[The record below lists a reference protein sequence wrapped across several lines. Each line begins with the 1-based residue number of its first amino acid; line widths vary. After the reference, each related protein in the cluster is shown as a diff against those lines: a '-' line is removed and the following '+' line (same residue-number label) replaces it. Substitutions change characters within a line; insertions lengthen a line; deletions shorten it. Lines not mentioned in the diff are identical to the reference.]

1 MPKSKKS
8 MMALWMVLMLCIMPF
23 GGDSDYQRTV
33 ASPEDDLN
41 AKITNVLNNEGLKGS
56 VTGISVRDATTGEI
70 IYQKNG
76 DTRLRPASSMKL
88 VTGAAALKLLGDQY
102 RFKTEVYADKKVRD
116 GILQGNLYLKGYG
129 DPTLTVDD
137 LDRMSDQLKKKG
149 IRRIKGN
156 LIADDTWYD
165 DTRLSLD
172 LPWSDEQEYYG
183 AQISGLTLSPDTDYD
198 AGTVIVQVTPA
209 AKEGKA
215 PTITVSPQTSYV
227 KIYNTAE
234 TGKTDSKKTIKITR
248 KHGTNQLYITG
259 SIPKHAS
266 ASKSWMAVENPTGYT
281 LDIFKRSLAKS
292 GITLTGKAV
301 NGKLK
306 PGAIM
311 LAADQSPPLKEIM
324 KPYLKLS
331 NNTIS
336 EVLVKEAGRM
346 ANKEGSWEEGLSVM
360 KDNYASL
367 GVKESDILMRDGSG
381 VSHVSLITPNTLSNL
396 LYQAQSKP
404 WYTTYYDSLPV
415 AGISDRTV
423 GGTLRNRM
431 RGTPAEGKVIA
442 KTGSISTVSS
452 LSGYVKGDTGNRYT
466 FSIIINNAIDED
478 DLKDIVDEIAVILA
492 TDAGN

>member
-8 MMALWMVLMLCIMPF
+8 MMALCMVLVLCIMPF
-23 GGDSDYQRTV
+23 GWYSDYQRTI
-33 ASPEDDLN
+33 ASPEDELN
-41 AKITNVLNNEGLKGS
+41 AKITNVLNHEELKGS

-88 VTGAAALKLLGDQY
+88 VTGAAALKLLGDDY
-102 RFKTEVYADKKVRD
+102 RFKTEVYADKKVRN

-209 AKEGKA
+209 AKEGKS

-227 KIYNTAE
+227 KIYNKAE
-234 TGKTDSKKTIKITR
+234 TGNADSKKTIKITR

-259 SIPKHAS
+259 SIPKNAS

-292 GITLTGKAV
+292 GITVTGKSV

-306 PGAIM
+306 PDAIM

-336 EVLVKEAGRM
+336 EVLVKETGRVAG
-346 ANKEGSWEEGLSVM
+346 KEGSWEEGLSVM

-415 AGISDRTV
+415 AGISDRAV

-452 LSGYVKGDTGNRYT
+452 LSGYVKGDTGNKYT
-466 FSIIINNAIDED
+466 FSIILNNAIDED
-478 DLKDIVDEIAVILA
+478 GLKDIEDEIAIILA
-492 TDAGN
+492 TDEGN